1 MRVSRETIYGENMES
16 DFLVIGSGIA
26 GLSFALRASALGSV
40 VVVTK
45 KEGVDTATNLA
56 QGGIAAVVSK
66 MDSFELHMQDTLGSG
81 AGLCDLNVVRQVVEA
96 GPSEVKDLIRF
107 GVDFVR
113 EKHKTAGEPEL
124 SLGKEGGHSR
134 RRVVHAHDLTGRE
147 IERALLQRVREN
159 QEIHLCENHTCVDLL
174 IVGNEGK
181 EESKRCAGAYVLNQ
195 ANKAV
200 LPFKAKITVLCTG
213 GSGKV
218 YLYTSNPDIAT
229 GDGVAMAFRAGADIA
244 NMEFVQFHPTCLY
257 HQEAKN
263 FLISE
268 AVRGE
273 GGLLLDESGNRFMQ
287 KYDPDRMELATRD
300 TVARAI
306 DKEMK
311 ETGKNCVYLDITH
324 KKPEFIRER
333 FPGIYAKCLE
343 YGIDITQ
350 DQIPVVP
357 AAHYQCGGV
366 VTDLWGNTSI
376 NGLMALGESACTG
389 LHGANRLASNSLLEA
404 VVYAHRAFLYCEK
417 QLENIKLKK
426 FPQVDEW
433 KAGTAKMLDEEI
445 LVNHNWDQIRRIMWN
460 YVGIVRREKRLLL
473 AQQRIKEIQ
482 QEIEQHYRDYYVTTN
497 MVELRNIAQV
507 ASLIISA
514 SLQRKESRGLHF
526 ILDYPEIKDSYRKWY
541 VFKRKKNV
549 DRNVLDA
556 EVRTKELSD

>member
-1 MRVSRETIYGENMES
+1 MFHVKHQLIGGDMES

-26 GLSFALRASALGSV
+26 GLSFALRASTLGKV

-66 MDSFELHMQDTLGSG
+66 IDSFDLHIQDTLDSG
-81 AGLCDLNVVRQVVEA
+81 AGLCDVDVVRKVVEA
-96 GPSEVKDLIRF
+96 GPAQIRDLIDL

-113 EKHKTAGEPEL
+113 EVGEGKEPAL
-124 SLGKEGGHSR
+124 SLGREGGHSR

-147 IERALLQRVREN
+147 IERALLHKARNNPHIR
-159 QEIHLCENHTCVDLL
+159 LYENHTCVDLL
-174 IVGNEGK
+174 MVDGEK
-181 EESKRCAGAYVLNQ
+181 KRCAGAYVLGEGNT
-195 ANKAV
+195 V
-200 LPFKAKITVLCTG
+200 IPFKAKVTVLCTG

-229 GDGVAMAFRAGADIA
+229 GDGVAMAFRAGAEVA

-257 HQEAKN
+257 HPEAKN

-273 GGLLLDESGNRFMQ
+273 GGVLVDEKGNRFMQ

-311 ETGKNCVYLDITH
+311 ETGKSCVYLDITH
-324 KKPEFIRER
+324 KESQFIRDR
-333 FPGIYAKCLE
+333 FPGIYAKCLD
-343 YGIDITQ
+343 YGIDITK
-350 DQIPVVP
+350 DRIPVVP

-366 VTDLWGNTSI
+366 VTDGWGNTSI
-376 NGLMALGESACTG
+376 DGLIALGETACTG

-404 VVYAHRAFLYCEK
+404 VVYAHKAYLSCENHWK
-417 QLENIKLKK
+417 TIHRKNHPK
-426 FPQVDEW
+426 VDEW
-433 KAGTAKMLDEEI
+433 KAGTAKMLDEEVLI
-445 LVNHNWDQIRRIMWN
+445 QHNWDQIRRIMWN

-473 AQQRIKEIQ
+473 AQKRIGEIQ
-482 QEIEQHYRDYYVTTN
+482 QEIEQHYRDYYVTAN
-497 MVELRNIAQV
+497 MIELRNIAQV
-507 ASLIISA
+507 AALIIIA
-514 SLQRKESRGLHF
+514 SLQRKESRGLHY
-526 ILDYPEIKDSYRKWY
+526 ILDYPQQKEICRKWY
-541 VFKRKKNV
+541 IFRRKKLANKKILGV
-549 DRNVLDA
+549 
-556 EVRTKELSD
+556 EVQTKELPSGI

>member
-1 MRVSRETIYGENMES
+1 M
-16 DFLVIGSGIA
+16 VIGSGIA
-26 GLSFALRASALGSV
+26 GLSFALRASVLGKV

-56 QGGIAAVVSK
+56 QGGIAAVVSNI
-66 MDSFELHMQDTLGSG
+66 DSFELHMQDTLGSG
-81 AGLCDLNVVRQVVEA
+81 AGLCDYDVVRQVVEA
-96 GPSEVKDLIRF
+96 GPSQVRDLINL

-113 EKHKTAGEPEL
+113 EKQEGDVAL

-147 IERALLQRVREN
+147 IERALLQKVKEN
-159 QEIHLCENHTCVDLL
+159 SNIHLHENHTCVDLL
-174 IVGNEGK
+174 IAGNDGKVEG
-181 EESKRCAGAYVLNQ
+181 KRCAGAYVLNEE
-195 ANKAV
+195 NKV
-200 LPFKAKITVLCTG
+200 ISFKAKVTVLCTG

-229 GDGVAMAFRAGADIA
+229 GDGVAMAFRAGAEIA

-257 HQEAKN
+257 HQDAKN

-273 GGLLLDESGNRFMQ
+273 GGLLVDEFGNRFMQ
-287 KYDPDRMELATRD
+287 KYDPERMELATRD

-324 KKPEFIRER
+324 KKPEFIKER

-366 VTDLWGNTSI
+366 VTDRWGNTSI
-376 NGLMALGESACTG
+376 EGLMALGETACTG

-404 VVYAHRAFLYCEK
+404 VVYAYRAFLYCEK
-417 QLENIKLKK
+417 ELENIKIKN

-473 AQQRIKEIQ
+473 AQQRIREIQ

-507 ASLIISA
+507 ASLIIGA

-526 ILDYPEIKDSYRKWY
+526 ILDYPEIKDSCRKWY
-541 VFKRKKNV
+541 IFKKKKDADKNV
-549 DRNVLDA
+549 LET
-556 EVRTKELSD
+556 EVRTRELFV